1 MFMTKIRELLEKK
14 DLKNLQEFLNS
25 ETSANIAE
33 FIKENEEGEKENII
47 LFRILSKEK
56 AAEVFAELDADLQMQ
71 IVSSM
76 TDDKLQSLLDELYFD
91 DMIDFI
97 EEMPSSVVKRVLEN
111 YKNENR
117 SLINQFLSYEE
128 DSAGSLMT
136 IEYLSL
142 KSHWTVRESLNYI
155 RQKV

>member
-76 TDDKLQSLLDELYFD
+76 TRFT
-91 DMIDFI
+91 
-97 EEMPSSVVKRVLEN
+97 N
-111 YKNENR
+111 ANC
-117 SLINQFLSYEE
+117 
-128 DSAGSLMT
+128 
-136 IEYLSL
+136 
-142 KSHWTVRESLNYI
+142 
-155 RQKV
+155 